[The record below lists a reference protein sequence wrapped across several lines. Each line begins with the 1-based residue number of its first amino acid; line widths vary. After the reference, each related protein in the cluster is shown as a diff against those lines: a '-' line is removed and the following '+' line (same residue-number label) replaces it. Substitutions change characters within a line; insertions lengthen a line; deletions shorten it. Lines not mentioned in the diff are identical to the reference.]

1 MLEYDINKYKKIE
14 VHSVKEIA
22 CENGNKF
29 NAYKAVTKNGKLID
43 LKFTRSCTHIPTK
56 PCFIYVLKENV
67 NIQRNLKF
75 PVMWVKE
82 VEDTEDFPVKE
93 DEDI

>member
-1 MLEYDINKYKKIE
+1 MVDYDINNCKKIE
-14 VHSVKEIA
+14 VHSVKEVTLD
-22 CENGNKF
+22 NGKKF
-29 NAYKAVTKNGKLID
+29 LAYKAVTKSGKLID
-43 LKFTRSCTHIPTK
+43 LKFTRLCAIIPTK
-56 PCFIYVLKENV
+56 PCFIYVLNENV

-82 VEDTEDFPVKE
+82 VEETEDFPVKE